1 MTKDVI
7 IKVQGVQLA
16 QEFPGDVIE
25 AISPGEYYF
34 RNGKHYFLYDE
45 VMEGQEEVTKNIIKV
60 QDDYMELTKKGAVN
74 VHMIFEKDKQNI
86 TYYYTPYGS
95 LQIGIDAG
103 RVAVQES
110 EEEIGVEVQYGLDIN
125 SEHLANCRI
134 RLTAVPR
141 SSKAFSLIS

>member
-74 VHMIFEKDKQNI
+74 VHMVFEEGKQNI

-103 RVAVQES
+103 HVKVQEA

-125 SEHLANCRI
+125 SEHFANCRI

-141 SSKAFSLIS
+141 GSRAFTLFA

>member
-1 MTKDVI
+1 MTKEVI

-16 QEFPGDVIE
+16 QEAPGDVLE

-45 VMEGQEEVTKNIIKV
+45 VMEGQSEVTKNIIKV
-60 QDDYMELTKKGAVN
+60 QDDYMELIKKGAVN

-103 RVAVQES
+103 RVKVRES
-110 EEEIGVEVQYGLDIN
+110 EEEIGVDVQYGLDIN

-134 RLTAVPR
+134 RLTAVPKG
-141 SSKAFSLIS
+141 SKGFSLLS

>member
-34 RNGKHYFLYDE
+34 RNGKHYFLFDE
-45 VMEGQEEVTKNIIKV
+45 VIEGQEGVTRNIIKV
-60 QDDYMELTKKGAVN
+60 RDNYMELTKKGAVN
-74 VHMIFEKDKQNI
+74 VHMVFEKNRQNI
-86 TYYYTPYGS
+86 TYYYSPYGS

-103 RVAVQES
+103 TVEVRES
-110 EEEIGVEVQYGLDIN
+110 EEQIGVEVQYGLDIN

-141 SSKAFSLIS
+141 GSMDFSLLS